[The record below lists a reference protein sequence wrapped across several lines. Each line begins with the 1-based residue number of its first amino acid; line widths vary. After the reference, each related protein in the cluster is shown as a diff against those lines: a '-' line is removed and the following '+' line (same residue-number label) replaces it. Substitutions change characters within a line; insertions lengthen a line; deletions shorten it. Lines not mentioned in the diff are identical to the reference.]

1 MLTYVTLNTLGI
13 SKDTQLR
20 ALQLLKVALEG
31 KGRQL
36 FDFGY
41 TTMKERWE
49 KLRNALSMSKRF
61 SIQEIAPRYC
71 TFYEA
76 IKDPSPGDF
85 SILRSKSFQPVL
97 ASYLKMASAQNKK
110 RSPQHINGCEFT
122 FLSSLVKSNSLQRV
136 INCSIIILSE

>member
-31 KGRQL
+31 RGRQL

-49 KLRNALSMSKRF
+49 KLRHALSMSKRF

-71 TFYEA
+71 TYYEA
-76 IKDPSPGDF
+76 IKDPSPGDM
-85 SILRSKSFQPVL
+85 SILRSKSLQPVL

-110 RSPQHINGCEFT
+110 RPLQRINGREFI
-122 FLSSLVKSNSLQRV
+122 FPSSLVQSNSLQRV
-136 INCSIIILSE
+136 INCSIIILSG